1 MSFAAARSAA
11 RVRRERWR
19 DGSSPGRDR
28 RRCRPSPAR
37 SDVRDALNPF
47 WWLTMYEL
55 ASILLYANLLDRYL
69 INAVDPKRVF
79 RENARV
85 RGKGTFAGQLPTSSS
100 AASPPQLSEGMGLSR
115 RKINGLVS
123 R

>member
-37 SDVRDALNPF
+37 SDVRNAF

-100 AASPPQLSEGMGLSR
+100 AASLPQLSEGMGLSR